1 MKKIVIATV
10 AAFVLGTA
18 ALASPAEA
26 RCSWNGYAWHCWHPT
41 PGTTTTT
48 IIGVPTDTATGGVT
62 KPSRAP
68 GLARPRR
75 SASVGPG
82 DLAKD
87 RAGHE
92 AGAARIVEIE

>member
-48 IIGVPTDTATGGVT
+48 IIGVPTDTHIDAHRH
-62 KPSRAP
+62 RAVAP
-68 GLARPRR
+68 
-75 SASVGPG
+75 V
-82 DLAKD
+82 
-87 RAGHE
+87 
-92 AGAARIVEIE
+92 RIGTAPITFSLL